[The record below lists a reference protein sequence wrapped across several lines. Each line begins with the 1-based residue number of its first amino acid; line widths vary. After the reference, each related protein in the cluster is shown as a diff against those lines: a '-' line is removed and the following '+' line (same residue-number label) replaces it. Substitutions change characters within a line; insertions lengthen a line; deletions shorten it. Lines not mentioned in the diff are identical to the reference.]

1 MLLVRRF
8 LILSWVA
15 VALPVAIGSAQEP
28 EKQVSWADRS
38 HRFGWIVVER
48 GPPTFAGDP
57 DLDPPCRGARA
68 DAWMYVCSTENGGR
82 SWHSVFQ
89 AGNGL
94 MYVLG
99 YTRTSRTAGVVSIG
113 REDMPRTLRN
123 GVFWT
128 NDNGR
133 HWYETTRIGQGLEGR
148 GSRLLWRDRRGK
160 RLYEVRPWP
169 PLRRPRCRGL
179 WAWHPQ
185 DQRRRQDGSVCVG
198 ARENA
203 GMRSYLVARTPA
215 EEEFTSFWTWRATP
229 PGVIALIGPAL
240 PLRILTREGGV
251 NRIQTLATPPVPASS
266 SLSEARLEGE
276 WPQFRLVASLNR
288 RWFVWR
294 TEDGG
299 DTWSAP
305 ESM

>member
-1 MLLVRRF
+1 MRRLLALCVV
-8 LILSWVA
+8 SA
-15 VALPVAIGSAQEP
+15 TLPVAIGAAQEP
-28 EKQVSWADRS
+28 EKRVSWSDPS
-38 HRFGWIVVER
+38 HRFGWIVVEN
-48 GPPTFAGDP
+48 GAPTFAGDP
-57 DLDPPCRGARA
+57 ERDPFCRGARNGG
-68 DAWMYVCSTENGGR
+68 WMYVCSTEDGGR
-82 SWHSVFQ
+82 TWQRVFQ

-94 MYVLG
+94 MYLLG

-133 HWYETTRIGQGLEGR
+133 HWYETTRIGRSVEGR
-148 GSRLLWRDRRGK
+148 GNRLFWSDRFGK

-169 PLRRPRCRGL
+169 PIQRPRCGGL

-185 DQRRRQDGSVCVG
+185 DQRRRKDGSVCVG

-203 GMRSYLVARTPA
+203 GMRSSLVARTQA
-215 EEEFTSFWTWRATP
+215 GEEFASFWTWRATP
-229 PGVIALIGPAL
+229 EGVIVLIGPTL
-240 PLRILTREGGV
+240 PLRVLTREGGV
-251 NRIQTLATPPVPASS
+251 NRIQTLASPPVPASS

-276 WPQFRLVASLNR
+276 WPRFSLLGSLDR

-294 TEDGG
+294 TSDGG
-299 DTWSAP
+299 NTWSAP
-305 ESM
+305 ERV